1 MKNCEELN
9 LKKIRD
15 NLRIYSEKYS
25 DQLNF
30 DEKKFK
36 KAAVLVLL
44 VCIEGEWNLLFTKRS
59 ETLKNHKGQV
69 SFPGGAVENQD
80 KDIISTA
87 IREAE
92 EEIGISESNL
102 HIIGKMPE
110 FLTISDFAVT
120 PVVAVLDWPI
130 PLVISTNEVSKVFSI
145 PIKWLQQP
153 NIYDE
158 RIYTLPN
165 GFHGEVIFFKP
176 YDDEILWGI
185 SAKITVEFISEI
197 INK

>member
-9 LKKIRD
+9 IKNIRENLKR
-15 NLRIYSEKYS
+15 YSEKYS
-25 DQLNF
+25 GLSEF

-59 ETLKNHKGQV
+59 ETLKNHRGQV
-69 SFPGGAVENQD
+69 SFPGGAVEYQD
-80 KDIISTA
+80 RDIFSTA

-92 EEIGISESNL
+92 EEIGISEKNL
-102 HIIGKMPE
+102 YIIGKMPE

-130 PLVISTNEVSKVFSI
+130 PLVISKGEVSKVFSI

-153 NIYDE
+153 NIFEE
-158 RIYTLPN
+158 RVYTLPN
-165 GFHGEVIFFKP
+165 GLHGEVIFFEP

-185 SAKITVEFISEI
+185 SAKITVEFIDEI

>member
-1 MKNCEELN
+1 MNNCDELN
-9 LKKIRD
+9 VKKIRE
-15 NLRIYSEKYS
+15 NLRLYSEKYS
-25 DQLNF
+25 DLLEF
-30 DEKKFK
+30 DREKFK

-44 VCIEGEWNLLFTKRS
+44 VCIDGGWNLLFTKRS
-59 ETLKNHKGQV
+59 DNLKNHRGQV
-69 SFPGGAVENQD
+69 SFPGGAAEFQD

-92 EEIGISESNL
+92 EEIGISENNL
-102 HIIGKMPE
+102 QIIGTMPE

-130 PLVISTNEVSKVFSI
+130 PLVISKSEVSKVFSI
-145 PIKWLQQP
+145 PLEWLQQP
-153 NIYDE
+153 NIYEE

-165 GFHGEVIFFKP
+165 GFHGEVIFFEP

-185 SAKITVEFISEI
+185 SAKITVEFINEI
-197 INK
+197 VNK